1 MAIVRVRVRVFLFIP
16 NDYDSF
22 LRGNYNV
29 LSYLMLL
36 KTVVT
41 HSSSDLR
48 RMFCSCSSNRFM
60 GCYAGRVS
68 FIKVSSLRE
77 VRRC

>member
-48 RMFCSCSSNRFM
+48 RVFCSCSSNRFM
-60 GCYAGRVS
+60 GCWKG
-68 FIKVSSLRE
+68 
-77 VRRC
+77 